1 MASER
6 RPLILLGC
14 LALAA
19 CAHEERRFPLRE
31 PTWHDPDVRAVY
43 ARCHEAPKP
52 DHPHHVSCAPEPYDA
67 PVYWDGADQLF
78 FRPLSETLG
87 VVESGQSVNVN
98 SLDEVPDSA
107 WFTNRLGVRPMSLDE
122 LRLNACKKEQLLDPD
137 HAPDGSWI
145 IDKGKTSG
153 STPGFRINVPGK
165 GKYLVKVEALGL
177 PERQVAATVIGEAVY
192 YAAGYNA
199 SCEQAL
205 LVRPSIFKLTP
216 GLTAAK
222 GNFGDEYA
230 FDQKAL
236 DELLAKS
243 SKHGEL
249 LRISASAWVPGFI
262 LGQFRYEGTRGDD
275 PNDVVPHQ
283 DRRELRG
290 ARVLA
295 SWIDHFDSREG
306 NSLDTWLADAKGG
319 PPDSSPGHV
328 VHLQI
333 GTSAALGSVWDW
345 DPIAR
350 RLGYAYVIDW
360 GDMARDFL
368 TLGTSTHVWE
378 TAKKTPGR
386 ETFGY
391 FNVADFD
398 PEGWKNEYSN
408 PAFSRMTERD
418 GAWMARILA
427 RFTPEMVRTLAEMGQ
442 FADPENTDYLQGVL
456 DGRLAKILDRYL
468 TRLSS
473 MGEVHLEG
481 ERLCGVDLAEW
492 RGVRD
497 ASLFRYT
504 ARVVGG
510 VVPSSAAASSSARWP
525 WLRVERRSG
534 AQVCVTL
541 THVASDGGA
550 PDAAAERYVRVHIE
564 DGVAKG
570 PLVVHLYDLGPTRG
584 YYLAGLERP

>member
-1 MASER
+1 MASDR
-6 RPLILLGC
+6 HVVALSGC

-19 CAHEERRFPLRE
+19 CGHSERRFPLRYPIWRDTDLASVNALCRE
-31 PTWHDPDVRAVY
+31 S
-43 ARCHEAPKP
+43 PKP
-52 DHPHHVSCAPEPYDA
+52 DDPHHVSCAPEPYEA
-67 PVYWDGADQLF
+67 PVYWDGADKLF

-87 VVESGQSVNVN
+87 IVTSGESINVN

-107 WFTNRLGVRPMSLDE
+107 WFTNRLGVHSVSLDE
-122 LRLNACKKEQLLDPD
+122 LRLNACKKELLLDPD

-165 GKYLVKVEALGL
+165 GKYMVKVEATGL

-205 LVRPSIFKLTP
+205 LVRPSVFKLTP
-216 GLTAAK
+216 GLKSTK

-236 DELLAKS
+236 DELFAKS
-243 SKHGEL
+243 NKPGGL
-249 LRISASAWVPGFI
+249 LRISASAWIPGYV
-262 LGQFRYEGTRGDD
+262 LGQFRYEGTRSDD

-283 DRRELRG
+283 DRRELRA

-295 SWIDHFDSREG
+295 SWINHFDSREG
-306 NSLDTWLADAKGG
+306 NSLDTWLPDTKGS

-328 VHLQI
+328 LHIQI

-345 DPIAR
+345 DPISR
-350 RLGYAYVIDW
+350 RLGYSYVVDW
-360 GDMARDFL
+360 GDMAVDFL
-368 TLGTSTHVWE
+368 TLGAATRVWE
-378 TAKKTPGR
+378 TTQKTPGR

-398 PEGWKNEYSN
+398 PERWKNEYSN
-408 PAFSRMTERD
+408 PAFGRMTERD
-418 GAWMARILA
+418 AAWMARILA
-427 RFTPEMVRTLAEMGQ
+427 RFTPEMVRTLAELGK
-442 FADPENTDYLQGVL
+442 FSDPENTDYLESIL
-456 DGRLAKILDRYL
+456 DGRLAKILERYL
-468 TRLSS
+468 TRLSPITD
-473 MGEVHLEG
+473 VRLEG
-481 ERLCGVDLAEW
+481 RDRLCGVDLAEW
-492 RGVRD
+492 RGLRD
-497 ASLFRYT
+497 ASRFRYT
-504 ARVVGG
+504 ARMIGL
-510 VVPSSAAASSSARWP
+510 SWQA
-525 WLRVERRSG
+525 VERRPG

-541 THVASDGGA
+541 PHIA
-550 PDAAAERYVRVHIE
+550 PDTGVPDEAPKRYVRMRIE

-584 YYLAGLERP
+584 YFLVGLERLEQ